1 MSGNHIWRA
10 PGALLLALLLLRA
23 PANAPYRAA
32 AQSSQPGIKLHN
44 LGSVPVIGSDWSFSL
59 DIGIS
64 AGAWESVTVSNYG
77 YCFVGPNDPREGTAH
92 AAGVFWFGELKPL
105 GPGDGFFGTLEPG
118 RGGNVK
124 GTVTVTSPTAGTT
137 HIEAALSGS
146 DLNYFAE

>member
-44 LGSVPVIGSDWSFSL
+44 LGSDPVIGSDWSFSL

-92 AAGVFWFGELKPL
+92 AGGVFYFAQLAAQP
-105 GPGDGFFGTLEPG
+105 PG
-118 RGGNVK
+118 RDGYGFT
-124 GTVTVTSPTAGTT
+124 GE
-137 HIEAALSGS
+137 II
-146 DLNYFAE
+146 